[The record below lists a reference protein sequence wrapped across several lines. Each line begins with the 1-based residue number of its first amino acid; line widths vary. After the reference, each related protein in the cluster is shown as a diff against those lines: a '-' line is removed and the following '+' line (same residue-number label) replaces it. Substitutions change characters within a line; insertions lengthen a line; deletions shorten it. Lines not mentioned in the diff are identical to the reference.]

1 VNSPNSGGSLLLL
14 VLLVLSVIAF
24 AGGKPG
30 KWKLYNFL
38 IILASCAF
46 GFGLGALPMIWGMSA
61 AISGQL
67 AASFLYIFG
76 AAGAYACQPPSRA
89 TKSASPRLSRDRTFH
104 PENANHRNPHV
115 I

>member
-1 VNSPNSGGSLLLL
+1 VNSPNSGGTLLLL

-46 GFGLGALPMIWGMSA
+46 GFGLGALRSQG
-61 AISGQL
+61 
-67 AASFLYIFG
+67 
-76 AAGAYACQPPSRA
+76 
-89 TKSASPRLSRDRTFH
+89 
-104 PENANHRNPHV
+104 N
-115 I
+115 